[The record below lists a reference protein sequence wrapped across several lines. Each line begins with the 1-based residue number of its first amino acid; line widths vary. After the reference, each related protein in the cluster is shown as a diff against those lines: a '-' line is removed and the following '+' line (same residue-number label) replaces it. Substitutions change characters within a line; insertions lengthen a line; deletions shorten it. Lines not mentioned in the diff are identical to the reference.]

1 MIPDGI
7 TRLPITSWM
16 NKHENFTQ
24 DLVQNA
30 SFQLRNPL
38 GFNRRER
45 YHSTTQNF
53 QWLIKHA
60 TSNNLKLRAMGS
72 GWSFTKV
79 GVTEGGI
86 VDTASLNFSFPLSR
100 KYVNDNYPKTPQDL
114 YFVQCGT
121 IIYELNNR
129 LAAKN
134 PPRSIKASGASN
146 GQTIAGALSTGTH
159 GAAFNVGAIQD
170 FVVGLHIITGED
182 KHVWIERA
190 SHPVAAP
197 AFIDWLDTT
206 IIRDDT
212 MFNAALVSFGSF
224 GFIHGVMI
232 ETEPIFL
239 LEEHRTGNVSYD
251 ANLKKAMTTLD
262 FGDLNLAGAGPNKDL
277 YHFEVL
283 FNLHKFATN
292 DPQKGAFLKYMY
304 KKPYQLPYTPVS
316 RDNQFTYGDDLL
328 GIIST
333 VLDTL
338 GNASQ
343 LLIPKLV
350 NTMFGLAFA
359 PQPSQEGTIRE
370 IFNYTKFRGKVAS
383 AAIGIDRK
391 DSARVV
397 EEIIDVNKQHP
408 FPGGLSLRYVKGT
421 KATLGFTKFAQTC
434 VLEMDG
440 VDSNAARDFYE
451 AVWNRLESR
460 NIAYTLHWGKINFNL
475 NPNRVKNMYGTAQV
489 NQWIDTRN
497 TLLSNKVASV
507 FTNTFIERCGLDRQL
522 GAII

>member
-1 MIPDGI
+1 MIPEGI
-7 TRLPITSWM
+7 TQLPIVTWI

-24 DLVQNA
+24 DLVQDA
-30 SFQLRNPL
+30 SFQLRNPP
-38 GFNRRER
+38 GFNRQER
-45 YHSTTQNF
+45 YHSTTKNF

-60 TSNNLKLRAMGS
+60 TDNNIKLRAMGS

-86 VDTASLNFSFPLSR
+86 VDTASLNFSFPLSQ
-100 KYVNDNYPKTPQDL
+100 KYVHDNYPQTPEDL

-129 LAAKN
+129 LAAKM

-159 GAAFNVGAIQD
+159 GAAFDVGAIQD
-170 FVVGLHIITGED
+170 FVVGLHIITAQDE
-182 KHVWIERA
+182 HVWLERA
-190 SHPVAAP
+190 SYPVAAP
-197 AFIDWLDTT
+197 DFINWLDTT
-206 IIRDDT
+206 VIRDDEI
-212 MFNAALVSFGSF
+212 FNAALVSFGSF

-239 LEEHRTGNVSYD
+239 LEEHRTGNVPYD
-251 ANLKKAMTTLD
+251 AKLIKAMTMLD
-262 FGDLNLAGAGPNKDL
+262 FGDLNLAGSGPSKDL

-283 FNLHKFATN
+283 FNLHKFAPN

-304 KKPYQLPYTPVS
+304 KKPYQLPYTPVT
-316 RDNQFTYGDDLL
+316 RDNKFTYGDDLL

-338 GNASQ
+338 GGGSQ
-343 LLIPKLV
+343 ILIPTLV

-359 PQPSQEGTIRE
+359 PQPPQEGTIRE
-370 IFNYTKFRGKVAS
+370 IFNYTKFRGKVGS
-383 AAIGIDRK
+383 AAIGIDIK
-391 DSARVV
+391 DAAQVV

-421 KATLGFTKFAQTC
+421 KATLGFTKFVQTC

-451 AVWNRLESR
+451 AVWNRLESK
-460 NIAYTLHWGKINFNL
+460 NLQYTLHWGKINFNL
-475 NPNRVKNMYGTAQV
+475 NASRIKNMYGTSNV
-489 NQWIDTRN
+489 NAWIDARN
-497 TLLSNKVASV
+497 NLLSNEVATV
-507 FTNTFIERCGLDRQL
+507 FTNKFIERCGLDTQL
-522 GAII
+522 GPIV